1 MEAETISH
9 SNDFNTKM
17 KLLLCVLGL
26 ICIVYAQRGDIG
38 FFEDDVDD
46 FNAPVDNWD
55 EDRGDGW
62 GYHTPTWEAGT
73 GPLVSAQAFDTQPF
87 DHQTF
92 DHQAFPATNIQY
104 PQKDIYDFT
113 EGNYG
118 YIGQLGKHC
127 KVIKEYG
134 KRINYHEI
142 YQSYNDGGSYN
153 KGYPSSIGLQQFPS
167 YAENHFNYQ
176 NSHQGDNT
184 LSTVPFTAA
193 GGAVPLTSMLTG
205 PTLSIGGFP
214 SYTDIKNQYYQNNNE
229 IPNSLSTAPGTN
241 MGFVAPSVAAFSSPV
256 SNAGFS
262 GNDNSYH

>member
-1 MEAETISH
+1 
-9 SNDFNTKM
+9 M

-73 GPLVSAQAFDTQPF
+73 GPLVSAQAFDTQPL

-92 DHQAFPATNIQY
+92 DHQAFPATHIQY

-118 YIGQLGKHC
+118 YIGQRKF
-127 KVIKEYG
+127 I
-134 KRINYHEI
+134 
-142 YQSYNDGGSYN
+142 SN
-153 KGYPSSIGLQQFPS
+153 K
-167 YAENHFNYQ
+167 
-176 NSHQGDNT
+176 T
-184 LSTVPFTAA
+184 TW
-193 GGAVPLTSMLTG
+193 
-205 PTLSIGGFP
+205 
-214 SYTDIKNQYYQNNNE
+214 
-229 IPNSLSTAPGTN
+229 
-241 MGFVAPSVAAFSSPV
+241 
-256 SNAGFS
+256 
-262 GNDNSYH
+262 